1 MGYQIVSPPGNN
13 TQPIGLGI
21 SYVPSSQGG
30 CFTPI
35 ITTKEQ
41 AFANL
46 KNLLLTR
53 VGERY
58 GYPTYGTYL
67 LNALF
72 EPNVADLKQDI
83 VELIS
88 PKIAQFLPGLDV
100 HSIDVKT
107 AVDDPNLLYYVRVTI
122 TFSINDL
129 DLSTITIGVNETGTV
144 TVVGDQLQG

>member
-13 TQPIGLGI
+13 NQPIGLGI
-21 SYVPSSQGG
+21 IYPPGQGQP
-30 CFTPI
+30 FASI

-72 EPNVADLKQDI
+72 EPNVTELKQDI
-83 VELIS
+83 VELIQ
-88 PKIAQFLPGLDV
+88 PKITQFLPGIDV

-107 AVDDPNLLYYVRVTI
+107 AEDDPNLQYHVQVSI
-122 TFSINDL
+122 KFSVNQL
-129 DLSTITIGVNETGTV
+129 DESTIEIGVNETGTV
-144 TVVGDQLQG
+144 TVSGQ

>member
-13 TQPIGLGI
+13 TQPIGIGI
-21 SYVPSSQGG
+21 SYVPFNGG
-30 CFTPI
+30 PFTPI

-58 GYPTYGTYL
+58 AYPTYGTFL

-72 EPNVADLKQDI
+72 EPNVAELKEDI
-83 VELIS
+83 IELIS
-88 PKIAQFLPGLDV
+88 PKISQFLPGIDV
-100 HSIDVKT
+100 QSIDVKT
-107 AVDDPNLLYYVRVTI
+107 AEDDPNLLYYVQVTI
-122 TFSINDL
+122 TFSINQL
-129 DLSTITIGVNETGTV
+129 DESTMTIGVSETGTV
-144 TVVGDQLQG
+144 AVSGD

>member
-13 TQPIGLGI
+13 TQPIGIGI
-21 SYVPSSQGG
+21 SYVPFNGG
-30 CFTPI
+30 PFTPI

-58 GYPTYGTYL
+58 GYPTYGTFL

-72 EPNVADLKQDI
+72 EPNVAELKEDI
-83 VELIS
+83 IELIS
-88 PKIAQFLPGLDV
+88 PKISQFLPGIDV
-100 HSIDVKT
+100 QSIDVKT
-107 AVDDPNLLYYVRVTI
+107 AEDDPNLLYYVQVTI
-122 TFSINDL
+122 TFSINQL
-129 DLSTITIGVNETGTV
+129 DESTMTIGVSETGTV
-144 TVVGDQLQG
+144 AVSGD

>member
-21 SYVPSSQGG
+21 SYVPFNGG
-30 CFTPI
+30 PFTPI

-58 GYPTYGTYL
+58 GYPAYGTFL

-72 EPNVADLKQDI
+72 EPNVVELKEDI
-83 VELIS
+83 IELIS
-88 PKIAQFLPGLDV
+88 PKISQFLPGIDV
-100 HSIDVKT
+100 QSIEVKT
-107 AVDDPNLLYYVRVTI
+107 AEDDPNLIYHVQVSI
-122 TFSINDL
+122 TFSINQL
-129 DLSTITIGVNETGTV
+129 DTSTMNIGVNETGTV
-144 TVVGDQLQG
+144 EVTGS

>member
-21 SYVPSSQGG
+21 SYVPFNGG
-30 CFTPI
+30 PFTPI

-58 GYPTYGTYL
+58 GYPSYGTFL

-72 EPNVADLKQDI
+72 EPNVVELKEDI
-83 VELIS
+83 IDLIS
-88 PKIAQFLPGLDV
+88 PKISQFLPGIDV
-100 HSIDVKT
+100 RSIEVKT
-107 AVDDPNLLYYVRVTI
+107 AEDDPNLLYYVQVSI
-122 TFSINDL
+122 TFSINQL
-129 DLSTITIGVNETGTV
+129 DESTMNIGVSETGTV
-144 TVVGDQLQG
+144 EVTGS

>member
-13 TQPIGLGI
+13 TQPIGIGI
-21 SYVPSSQGG
+21 SYVPYNGG
-30 CFTPI
+30 PFTPI

-58 GYPTYGTYL
+58 GYPTYGTFL

-72 EPNVADLKQDI
+72 EPNVSELKEDI
-83 VELIS
+83 IELIS
-88 PKIAQFLPGLDV
+88 PKISQFLPGIDV

-107 AVDDPNLLYYVRVTI
+107 TEDDPNLLYYVQVTI
-122 TFSINDL
+122 TFSINQL
-129 DLSTITIGVNETGTV
+129 DESTMTIGVSETGTV
-144 TVVGDQLQG
+144 AVSGD